1 MKLTKE
7 TQNIVKESARKY
19 NLNEFKFFKSLVK
32 QAIFKKALKDKEFV
46 RLAKQVDSNME
57 RMQKKIKDMEARGEK
72 VPDLYKNLAKGIR

>member
-7 TQNIVKESARKY
+7 TQNIVKEIARKY

>member
-7 TQNIVKESARKY
+7 TQNIVKEIARKY
-19 NLNEFKFFKSLVK
+19 NLNEFNFFKSLVK